1 MSELNENKVNNDTWL
16 VLISLKERQNITI
29 IYVLTL
35 MLVVGSIS
43 NLLNIMVS
51 SRKEM
56 LKSIGLY
63 YIFISI
69 FNILVLIT
77 GWINY
82 HPQHNLVFISG
93 IYIRTF

>member
-1 MSELNENKVNNDTWL
+1 MSKLNEIKVSNETWL
-16 VLISLKERQNITI
+16 FIDSVRYGQNNVTI
-29 IYVLTL
+29 HMLTL

-93 IYIRTF
+93 K